1 MSLRHLQVLCGPSE
15 FSTFY
20 RSLLCHLYL
29 FVLVVVLVVALFND
43 PLWKC
48 SRSTRSYTAL
58 NKKTKTNL
66 SHISTQKIRIKIFSK
81 FILKTNEQ
89 INKNKIRTKQ
99 KREIIDRPAHLYCVV
114 VFSIYLYFYIFSSR
128 AKRSILVCRL
138 QSMQPQHVFNACF
151 CCCAFAVCTYTYVC
165 VYIGVITADWL
176 FVANF
181 FGGQF
186 SGILVSKNC
195 IKQRGEEK
203 RKNAKNVVDKNAVA
217 IKFHWTHVQITWL
230 HNWFATW
237 YVHIFAGNFT
247 FYALFVFIVYIHIY
261 VYV

>member
-1 MSLRHLQVLCGPSE
+1 MRTVRVQHVLPIAALPLVFICVGCCSCCCSLQRPTLKVQPKHEIIYSAKQKNKNE
-15 FSTFY
+15 
-20 RSLLCHLYL
+20 
-29 FVLVVVLVVALFND
+29 LVAYQH
-43 PLWKC
+43 
-48 SRSTRSYTAL
+48 T
-58 NKKTKTNL
+58 KKK
-66 SHISTQKIRIKIFSK
+66 IKIFSK

-114 VFSIYLYFYIFSSR
+114 VSSIYLYFYIFSSR

-195 IKQRGEEK
+195 IKQRGERREEK
-203 RKNAKNVVDKNAVA
+203 RKNSKNVVDKNAVA
-217 IKFHWTHVQITWL
+217 IKFH
-230 HNWFATW
+230 
-237 YVHIFAGNFT
+237 
-247 FYALFVFIVYIHIY
+247 
-261 VYV
+261 